1 MPKDTLPKQV
11 RAQAEQAEALEQA
24 LAEEKAGEQD
34 QPDTKAVADQAEA
47 VATVKEPAGDVSA
60 QDDTGAPEAPE
71 DVSIEKQLERAEQR
85 YKTLQGMF
93 NKEQSKSRE
102 DIAALTEQVKQ
113 LTEQLTEVPSAEDKA
128 LDAAAATTDPLVTD
142 KDVDDYGA
150 DMVDLVRRAAMEV
163 VQQSLSGPIAAL
175 EQRLT
180 EITDQMGGVTATQ
193 RQSTEREYFAEL
205 ERVVPDYR
213 SLNESP
219 EFLAWLGDIDPVS
232 GVQRQAYLN
241 NAYSNANVEMTAALF
256 DTYKRE
262 AGLVNGE
269 QQAPAQQV
277 PSIERQLQPE
287 SSTVAEPT
295 NAQSTRVWST
305 SEIDKFYQD
314 KRRKQYTEEQA
325 ARIESEIDAAVQT
338 GRIRAA

>member
-11 RAQAEQAEALEQA
+11 RAQAKQAEALEQA

-34 QPDTKAVADQAEA
+34 QLDTEAVANQAEA
-47 VATVKEPAGDVSA
+47 VATVEEPAGDVSA

-150 DMVDLVRRAAMEV
+150 DMVDLVRRAATEV

-205 ERVVPDYR
+205 ER
-213 SLNESP
+213 SP
-219 EFLAWLGDIDPVS
+219 RLPLT
-232 GVQRQAYLN
+232 Q
-241 NAYSNANVEMTAALF
+241 
-256 DTYKRE
+256 
-262 AGLVNGE
+262 
-269 QQAPAQQV
+269 
-277 PSIERQLQPE
+277 
-287 SSTVAEPT
+287 
-295 NAQSTRVWST
+295 
-305 SEIDKFYQD
+305 
-314 KRRKQYTEEQA
+314 
-325 ARIESEIDAAVQT
+325 
-338 GRIRAA
+338 

>member
-1 MPKDTLPKQV
+1 L
-11 RAQAEQAEALEQA
+11 L
-24 LAEEKAGEQD
+24 
-34 QPDTKAVADQAEA
+34 
-47 VATVKEPAGDVSA
+47 
-60 QDDTGAPEAPE
+60 
-71 DVSIEKQLERAEQR
+71 
-85 YKTLQGMF
+85 
-93 NKEQSKSRE
+93 
-102 DIAALTEQVKQ
+102 
-113 LTEQLTEVPSAEDKA
+113 
-128 LDAAAATTDPLVTD
+128 
-142 KDVDDYGA
+142 
-150 DMVDLVRRAAMEV
+150 
-163 VQQSLSGPIAAL
+163 SLN
-175 EQRLT
+175 
-180 EITDQMGGVTATQ
+180 
-193 RQSTEREYFAEL
+193 
-205 ERVVPDYR
+205 VVPDYR

-219 EFLAWLGDIDPVS
+219 EFLAWLSDIDPVS

-295 NAQSTRVWST
+295 NAQSTRMWST